1 MTNGP
6 ALVSNRALK
15 VAGATSF
22 SLAGVLSRALTAALG
37 PAPAAGVAGL
47 VPGLA
52 VVGAGGFGLGLAVC
66 VAGGVGLAAGG
77 AGGFGLG
84 SCPMTDPDAN
94 APASAMMTSVREVER
109 VVMRCCLPE

>member
-37 PAPAAGVAGL
+37 PAAGVAGF

-52 VVGAGGFGLGLAVC
+52 VVGAGGLGLVVC
-66 VAGGVGLAAGG
+66 VAGVVGLAAGG

>member
-37 PAPAAGVAGL
+37 PAAGVAGF

-52 VVGAGGFGLGLAVC
+52 VVGAGGFGLGLVVC
-66 VAGGVGLAAGG
+66 VAGVVGLAAGG